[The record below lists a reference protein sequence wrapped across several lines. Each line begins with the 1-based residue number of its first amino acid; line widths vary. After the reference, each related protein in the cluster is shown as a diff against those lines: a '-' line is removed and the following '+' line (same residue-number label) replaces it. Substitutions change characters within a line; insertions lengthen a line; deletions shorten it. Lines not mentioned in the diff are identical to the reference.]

1 VSDQAEPTVD
11 LLEHSLRQ
19 LIAWRDR
26 LAAEL
31 VRVEVDIATDARR
44 YANAT
49 GVKVRP
55 SIDQLRRQL
64 NEKEPPQ

>member
-1 VSDQAEPTVD
+1 VTDQGEPTVD

-31 VRVEVDIATDARR
+31 ARIEADIAADARL

-64 NEKEPPQ
+64 NEKEPLP